1 MERRSKDVETPLW
14 KICKLENEFVRRGIL
29 SPEEMLVEMS
39 PCEMVVLALQE
50 FSQQILQR
58 PQIGIVCL
66 RISSNCNVFHRLV
79 TFITGGL
86 HPIQ

>member
-1 MERRSKDVETPLW
+1 MNFHHIKNSLR
-14 KICKLENEFVRRGIL
+14 
-29 SPEEMLVEMS
+29 VEMS
-39 PCEMVVLALQE
+39 PREMVVLALQE

-79 TFITGGL
+79 TFIIGGL